1 MSTEQPIGNFSI
13 LERIQHE
20 HLPFPSREELLD
32 FIYDMEQHI
41 RDENQFGTDECD
53 CDCEE
58 TELDEI
64 CASVLSTSRM
74 ISGKQEQIH
83 KEIQDL
89 KKLINELLGER
100 YGQKREN

>member
-13 LERIQHE
+13 LERIQYE

-32 FIYDMEQHI
+32 FIYGMDQHI
-41 RDENQFGTDECD
+41 RDKNQFGTDECD

-64 CASVLSTSRM
+64 HSSVLSSSRL
-74 ISGKQEQIH
+74 ISSKQEQIH
-83 KEIQDL
+83 KEIQDV

-100 YGQKREN
+100 NGQ

>member
-1 MSTEQPIGNFSI
+1 MSTEQPIGNFTI
-13 LERIQHE
+13 LERIQYE

-64 CASVLSTSRM
+64 HSSVLSTSRM
-74 ISGKQEQIH
+74 ISIKQEQIH
-83 KEIQDL
+83 KEIQDV

-100 YGQKREN
+100 NGQ